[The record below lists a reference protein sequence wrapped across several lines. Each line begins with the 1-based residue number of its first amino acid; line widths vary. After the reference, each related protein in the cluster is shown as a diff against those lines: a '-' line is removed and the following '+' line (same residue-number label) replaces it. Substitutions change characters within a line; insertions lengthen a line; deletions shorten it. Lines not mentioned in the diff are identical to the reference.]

1 MNRRAELVIA
11 LALLATTRVDAR
23 EVDQFTDRAFQRE
36 HLTDASAILDAR
48 MNAILTSIVA
58 DLNAKRP
65 STQRERD
72 DIIYDAFQGSRI
84 ELVAQIRSPFEA
96 WVREDAP
103 VTLFSVDARGIY
115 GGDVDY
121 DDMGLAYYIE
131 IAPVLRLGS
140 VLVGL
145 DKLGHFFGQG
155 WFYYREYKRL
165 HDRDP
170 RATENDLLRGVRK
183 YGHDLEASYLGL
195 TSTGVYAYADLAAN
209 WSGLSFYLAL
219 FSGPDPYVVVA
230 NGTYRQARTFHFADY
245 VTDAWDEA
253 INPSRP
259 RTPRFFDKVARY
271 LRAHV
276 CAAYRADPGGFLGAS
291 GHTQDPSDYLWD
303 GAVDAVF
310 DSKRRFAL
318 AEICR

>member
-23 EVDQFTDRAFQRE
+23 EVDQFTDRTFQRQ

-48 MNAILTSIVA
+48 MNAILKAIVA
-58 DLNAKRP
+58 ELNAKRP

-72 DIIYDAFQGSRI
+72 DLIYGAFQGSRV

-103 VTLFSVDARGIY
+103 VTLFSVDARGVY
-115 GGDVDY
+115 GGEVDY

-131 IAPVLRLGS
+131 VSPVLRLGP

-145 DKLGHFFGQG
+145 DKLGHFLGQG
-155 WFYYREYKRL
+155 WFYYREYRML
-165 HDRDP
+165 RDRDP
-170 RATENDLLRGVRK
+170 HASDDDLLRGVRK
-183 YGHDLEASYLGL
+183 YGHDQEAGYLGL
-195 TSTGVYAYADLAAN
+195 TGTGVYAYADLAAN
-209 WSGLSFYLAL
+209 WSGLQFYLAL
-219 FSGPDPYVVVA
+219 FSGPDPYLVLA
-230 NGTYRQARTFHFADY
+230 NGSYRQAREFRFSDY

-253 INPSRP
+253 LNPSRP

-276 CAAYRADPGGFLGAS
+276 CAAYRTDPDAFLGAS
-291 GHTQDPSDYLWD
+291 GHMQDPREYVWEGAID
-303 GAVDAVF
+303 GVF
-310 DSKRRFAL
+310 AAKRFAL
-318 AEICR
+318 AEVCRR